1 MTDEIQEGVGTQ
13 TIDYDNLTLP
23 DPDAK
28 KEDDNI
34 ESEEEQQSEEVTEDV
49 NEETQEEVTEDATD
63 SSETNETAKEESE
76 GVEEVE
82 ETTNEV
88 DEPTELPEE
97 PSSVFDI
104 SAETEGVIK
113 DLNELKEVSQVLSDP
128 FFNKLYNYYKS
139 TGDVKPFLDANSKDY
154 SKMSDIDI
162 LKLKHLEDYKDF
174 DLEPEVVSQ
183 LFEEEVLSKFEGKD
197 DDGLEGKVALA
208 KLKRE
213 AKKARSSFIETQ
225 NEFIAPTLEEKPKI
239 DEAEIVKQRNEARKL
254 AANQL
259 KDVVKGNKLSVEISE
274 GVDAI
279 KLDVDPSQVIE
290 AAINPMEWMSR
301 SIVKNGVTD
310 WSTLSQMVAFT
321 NNPQGFLENLNKH
334 GNNLGQKKF
343 VEKNLKNKPK
353 ASGRKPTN
361 STSSSDPYSLEAFR
375 NAKIRN

>member
-1 MTDEIQEGVGTQ
+1 MSNDMQEGFNSQ
-13 TIDYDNLTLP
+13 DIDYDNLVLP
-23 DPDAK
+23 DPDDN
-28 KEDDNI
+28 KEEDKV
-34 ESEEEQQSEEVTEDV
+34 ESEEETDEVTEEVTNEAEEEVTEDTV
-49 NEETQEEVTEDATD
+49 DGDQTEDKPTED
-63 SSETNETAKEESE
+63 TSEK
-76 GVEEVE
+76 VEEVQSE
-82 ETTNEV
+82 AIQA
-88 DEPTELPEE
+88 DEPTEEVQE
-97 PSSVFDI
+97 PSPIFDV

-113 DLNELKEVSQVLSDP
+113 DLKELKEVSQVLSDP

-162 LKLKHLEDYKDF
+162 LQLKHREDYKDF
-174 DLEPEVVSQ
+174 DLEPQVLAH

-213 AKKARSSFIETQ
+213 ASKARSSFIETQ
-225 NEFIAPTLEEKPKI
+225 NEFLAPTLEEKPKI
-239 DEAEIVKQRNEARKL
+239 DEVDTVRQRNEARKL

-259 KDVVKGNKLSVEISE
+259 KDVVKDNKLSVEISE

-279 KLDVDPSQVIE
+279 KLDIDPSQVIE

-321 NNPQGFLENLNKH
+321 NNPQGFLQNLYKH

-353 ASGRKPTN
+353 VSGRKPTN
-361 STSSSDPYSLEAFR
+361 SISSSDPYSLEAFR
-375 NAKIRN
+375 NAKRIN

>member
-1 MTDEIQEGVGTQ
+1 MR
-13 TIDYDNLTLP
+13 
-23 DPDAK
+23 A
-28 KEDDNI
+28 
-34 ESEEEQQSEEVTEDV
+34 
-49 NEETQEEVTEDATD
+49 
-63 SSETNETAKEESE
+63 SSS
-76 GVEEVE
+76 
-82 ETTNEV
+82 
-88 DEPTELPEE
+88 
-97 PSSVFDI
+97 
-104 SAETEGVIK
+104 
-113 DLNELKEVSQVLSDP
+113 
-128 FFNKLYNYYKS
+128 
-139 TGDVKPFLDANSKDY
+139 
-154 SKMSDIDI
+154 
-162 LKLKHLEDYKDF
+162 
-174 DLEPEVVSQ
+174 
-183 LFEEEVLSKFEGKD
+183 
-197 DDGLEGKVALA
+197 
-208 KLKRE
+208 
-213 AKKARSSFIETQ
+213 
-225 NEFIAPTLEEKPKI
+225 LEEKPKI

-321 NNPQGFLENLNKH
+321 NNPQGFLENLYKH